1 MTLIVKSDLGG
12 VREEV
17 IKVRVLEVTL
27 KTADFIEENENID
40 GNLIIEEAGLYM
52 KIKPTGFDMNF
63 TSATSRT
70 FEGSSHL
77 RYPTFT
83 YTSPNFGDGSVAAA
97 TFVPYKIG
105 AGSYV
110 KIFIEFS
117 ANGSIAYKE
126 TYDKSFR
133 VSSDYNSI
141 MEWFNAEVVD
151 LGSFGIDFTRGYGF
165 TPSGEQFFVRAHRD
179 GTATRSIST
188 TVRFEV
194 LSSDGIVIFETEA
207 ADYDLNVFYETEET
221 FEIINGY
228 HQGNLQSQSLTQPTA
243 SIELDF
249 FNCYAQGN
257 GAESYRYKDTFNSKF
272 LNIDLRP
279 SSTSVEKYKAVRR
292 FADLTYSAPY
302 NENTNINGLNE
313 FNLAT
318 LNYKEDIDKKYGSI
332 QKLYAK
338 DSDLLVFQED
348 KVSRVLYGKDLLMNA
363 DGTSNITSTESI
375 LGQQIPY
382 TGEFGISRNPESFA
396 FDANQVYFT
405 DAKRGAVCRLGLNG
419 ITEISMAGMIN
430 FFKEAYRGSLE
441 TRKLGAYDP
450 YYDQYVLHNDDNTTV
465 STVDITC
472 SGSYVRNNFF
482 GSITVNIDYGV
493 IIGDAGFDYTSNG
506 VPVKYD
512 ITYNG
517 VTYSTGYVGDSSY
530 NSELASLGLPAVSGL
545 GDGSFVFDKDQSV
558 PRTATVVVT
567 APISGTTFQIDGNCV
582 VTELLSVTSI
592 VLNGQEDSGLT
603 MKSRYKWGN
612 SSYSSPFNT
621 FSNIFEGG
629 DVDVF
634 DFKTGNEGTTV
645 LPLKGSTVEIQSYK
659 GFSETAQFASDDR
672 IGYYISDSLYT
683 EVDVNTIVNL
693 ATFVNTSEVIGL
705 GGDIT
710 NSMTFPMTRTT
721 LQKYLYLIW
730 DYRGVTGLV
739 GDAVSISNAAVIN
752 INVLANDKI
761 VGGVVGLIILT
772 APTNGT
778 AVVELDNSITYT
790 HNGSNT
796 LTDQFVYAVN
806 TGGGYNHS
814 ANVTITVAAP
824 VMTNYSYEG
833 IYELND
839 PAHPNGGSLDYVD
852 VNGTTQSLTMM
863 WAGTCVTFASQSA
876 PTNKIGV
883 ATCVPA

>member
-1 MTLIVKSDLGG
+1 M
-12 VREEV
+12 
-17 IKVRVLEVTL
+17 
-27 KTADFIEENENID
+27 
-40 GNLIIEEAGLYM
+40 IIEEAGLYM

-77 RYPTFT
+77 RYPTNT

-97 TFVPYKIG
+97 NFVPYKIG
-105 AGSYV
+105 AGSAV

-141 MEWFNAEVVD
+141 MEWFNAEVVSLD
-151 LGSFGIDFTRGYGF
+151 SFGADFTRGYGF

-194 LSSDGIVIFETEA
+194 LSSDGIVIFETES
-207 ADYDLNVFYETEET
+207 ADIESNIYYETEQT

-338 DSDLLVFQED
+338 GSDLLVFQED

-396 FDANQVYFT
+396 FDANQVYFA

-430 FFKEAYRGSLE
+430 YFKEAYKGSLE

-450 YYDQYVLHNDDNTTV
+450 YYDQYVLHNDDNVTV

-472 SGSYVRNNFF
+472 SGSYLRNNFF
-482 GSITVNIDYGV
+482 GSVIVNIDYGLA
-493 IIGDAGFDYTSNG
+493 IGGIGFDFSSNG

-512 ITYNG
+512 VEYNG
-517 VTYSTGYVGDSSY
+517 VTFSTGYVGDASY
-530 NSELASLGLPAVSGL
+530 NTQLAALGLPAVSGL
-545 GDGSFVFDKDQSV
+545 GTGSTNFYKGQSV
-558 PRTATVVVT
+558 PRNATVTVT
-567 APISGTTFQIDGNCV
+567 APISGANFQIDGRCV
-582 VTELLSVTSI
+582 ETELLSVTSI
-592 VLNGQEDSGLT
+592 ILNGQEDSGLT
-603 MKSRYKWGN
+603 MKSRYKWSN
-612 SSYSSPFNT
+612 NSYSSPFNT
-621 FSNIFEGG
+621 FSNVFEEG

-634 DFKTGNEGTTV
+634 DFKTGNEGTPV
-645 LPLKGSTVEIQSYK
+645 LPLTGSTVEVQSYK
-659 GFSETAQFASDDR
+659 GFSETAQFTGDDR

-683 EVDVNTIVNL
+683 EVDVDIIVNL
-693 ATFVNTSEVIGL
+693 ATFVPTSEVIGL

-710 NSMTFPMTRTT
+710 NSMTFPMTRTAS
-721 LQKYLYLIW
+721 QKYLYLVW
-730 DYRGVTGLV
+730 DYRGITELV
-739 GDAVSISNAAVIN
+739 DDAVSIENAATVN

-761 VGGVVGLIILT
+761 VGSINYLT
-772 APTNGT
+772 VFIAPTNGT

-790 HNGSNT
+790 HNGSET
-796 LTDQFVYAVN
+796 LTDQLIYAVD
-806 TGGGYNHS
+806 TGDGNYYS
-814 ANVTITVAAP
+814 AYVNITVAPVPAP

-852 VNGTTQSLTMM
+852 VNGTTQSLTTM